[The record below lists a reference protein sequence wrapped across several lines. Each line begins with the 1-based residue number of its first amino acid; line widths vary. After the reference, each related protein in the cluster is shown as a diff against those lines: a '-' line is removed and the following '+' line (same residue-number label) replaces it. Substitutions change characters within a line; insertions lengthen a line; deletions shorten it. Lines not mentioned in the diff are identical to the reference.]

1 MSVFHTEQGNKYQFN
16 SSGEVAQ
23 TIELVSGQTYTFSLA
38 SSALNHPFKFSETSD
53 GVHSGGVSYNN
64 GVTYTQGTD
73 VFSFVPENG
82 ASILYY
88 YYSFHSGTVSY
99 THLTLPTNREV

>member
-1 MSVFHTEQGNKYQFN
+1 MSKNSETFSIFSNPSYYFRRVSFHTTVTTHLLVSSSNVDYEVSVFHTEQGNKYQFN

-53 GVHSGGVSYNN
+53 GVHAGG
-64 GVTYTQGTD
+64 
-73 VFSFVPENG
+73 
-82 ASILYY
+82 
-88 YYSFHSGTVSY
+88 FHITM
-99 THLTLPTNREV
+99 E